1 MISPLSHRFVQAK
14 WGGFHLKDLFEIKS
28 SIKRFDANKVTV
40 FREFPAVSYSR
51 RQEAR

>member
-40 FREFPAVSYSR
+40 S
-51 RQEAR
+51 

>member
-1 MISPLSHRFVQAK
+1 MSSPLSQQVVQAK

-40 FREFPAVSYSR
+40 LERGLHLKVG
-51 RQEAR
+51 